1 LVDTLEEGR
10 LRHILGRGY
19 GQGLAIQQAVVSE
32 TDVGPSSVDV
42 ALCARALSVAY
53 RVLAIDDP
61 LQANP
66 RGVKLW
72 EWESRALGLEHFAE
86 FVRVEIA
93 RAEGRTTNYVS
104 AKSYYNAAVLTRSAL
119 GIQVRLTPHST
130 KDTTPAAGEIKH
142 GRTINAFRSSR
153 GPHLSQLRKN
163 RKKDRRKPELRIKLN
178 PLTYSLTLAQHM
190 RVSETRRISN
200 LSLQLASKNL
210 GQILREIRLRL
221 TGN

>member
-93 RAEGRTTNYVS
+93 RGEGRTTNYVS

-142 GRTINAFRSSR
+142 GRTDQRLSKLPWAASVPTTKKPQERSEKAGASHKAQPFDILSDV
-153 GPHLSQLRKN
+153 GPAYACFGNSEDLESQPAARQQEPQP
-163 RKKDRRKPELRIKLN
+163 DSP
-178 PLTYSLTLAQHM
+178 
-190 RVSETRRISN
+190 
-200 LSLQLASKNL
+200 
-210 GQILREIRLRL
+210 EIRLHL

>member
-93 RAEGRTTNYVS
+93 RAEGRT
-104 AKSYYNAAVLTRSAL
+104 
-119 GIQVRLTPHST
+119 H
-130 KDTTPAAGEIKH
+130 
-142 GRTINAFRSSR
+142 
-153 GPHLSQLRKN
+153 
-163 RKKDRRKPELRIKLN
+163 ELR
-178 PLTYSLTLAQHM
+178 
-190 RVSETRRISN
+190 
-200 LSLQLASKNL
+200 L
-210 GQILREIRLRL
+210 GQILLQRCSSHSFSIRDPSTLDAAFNEEYYACGRRD
-221 TGN
+221 

>member
-42 ALCARALSVAY
+42 ALCARALSAAY
-53 RVLAIDDP
+53 RILAIDDP

-93 RAEGRTTNYVS
+93 RAEGRTTNFVS

-119 GIQVRLTPHST
+119 GIHVRLTPHST

-142 GRTINAFRSSR
+142 GRTDQRFLEAPVGRICPNYGKAARKIGESRSF
-153 GPHLSQLRKN
+153 
-163 RKKDRRKPELRIKLN
+163 
-178 PLTYSLTLAQHM
+178 A
-190 RVSETRRISN
+190 
-200 LSLQLASKNL
+200 
-210 GQILREIRLRL
+210 
-221 TGN
+221 